1 MGLFEEDEVMKK
13 EIAEQKAKNARL
25 LGTWVTVMFWFQIVA
40 IAADVL
46 SGDVMEGFAP
56 VVYYF
61 GVLLGYVIMMA
72 NSVIL
77 IRLKVVEDW
86 FGKAG
91 VCYLVS
97 GVGGVL
103 VALLGLGDAA
113 ALETLLLLVILI
125 LQIRGNY
132 DECTG
137 YETVLRDVDF
147 KLSQKWALQW
157 ILEMVCSIG
166 IIVSIVLCG
175 IGLGVGVLPFTIIG
189 GFLMLLLMIAGFVV
203 GILRLIYLYRTAETF
218 REYEPEDVTVE

>member
-1 MGLFEEDEVMKK
+1 MSFFEEDEAAKR
-13 EIAEQKAKNARL
+13 ELAEQKVKNAGL
-25 LGTWVTVMFWFQIVA
+25 LGKWVTVMFWLQILALVTE
-40 IAADVL
+40 VL
-46 SGDVMEGFAP
+46 TGDTMKGVSLY
-56 VVYYF
+56 VYYF
-61 GVLLGYVIMMA
+61 GVISGYVLMVV
-72 NSVIL
+72 NSIIL
-77 IRLKVVEDW
+77 VRLKKVEDW

-97 GVGGVL
+97 GLGGVL
-103 VALLGLGDAA
+103 VALLDMSKAE
-113 ALETLLLLVILI
+113 ALSTLLMILFLI

-137 YETVLRDVDF
+137 YEIVLRDADF

-189 GFLMLLLMIAGFVV
+189 GVLMLLLMIAGFVV